1 MMVIQYTIIDSLSA
15 TWNVV
20 DSKFCLMKQSAFK
33 KISTTT
39 CVLVNL
45 IKVAS
50 KSHSQCVPA
59 TVKIWIEVWIC
70 VFDPCKAAA

>member
-20 DSKFCLMKQSAFK
+20 DSKFCLMKQFAFK

-39 CVLVNL
+39 CVLVKPN
-45 IKVAS
+45 KGG
-50 KSHSQCVPA
+50 K
-59 TVKIWIEVWIC
+59 
-70 VFDPCKAAA
+70 